1 MFASRHEILHDPP
14 WYVFSKRMVAGKARW
29 EYCGSYETT
38 NVGNID
44 AEEFKGFPRN
54 TRWGGLISESM
65 SRTQPVY
72 VKMRVRIGLRKL
84 RETVTESRVD
94 READIIFE
102 SKKGERKGVQVTSE
116 DVIRALSAG
125 EEQPNILRMR
135 CVGYDHAFVDDLKRD
150 IEANAPD
157 VGPAKKKQRES
168 IKESTEELEGVS
180 SQEQVSG
187 VGRSN
192 RERKPRIM
200 AHDEEMSEDDW

>member
-1 MFASRHEILHDPP
+1 M
-14 WYVFSKRMVAGKARW
+14 
-29 EYCGSYETT
+29 
-38 NVGNID
+38 
-44 AEEFKGFPRN
+44 
-54 TRWGGLISESM
+54 
-65 SRTQPVY
+65 Y

-94 READIIFE
+94 READIIFK

-125 EEQPNILRMR
+125 EEVSFLNVVWKLTDFWGQQPNILRMR